1 VTTAEVNELVGAD
14 EAAAAALVDEVLVC
28 PAAGVVDGCCA
39 ADVCWVAD
47 VWAGCCCCE
56 VEEAAAGVL
65 LEDAACCD
73 EETAGV
79 ADDAAAAG
87 EESTEAEAW
96 RGKKTFRAC
105 GGGDRLST
113 RSLAD
118 TRANV

>member
-1 VTTAEVNELVGAD
+1 MNELVGVD
-14 EAAAAALVDEVLVC
+14 EAAAAALVVEVLVC
-28 PAAGVVDGCCA
+28 PAACVVDGCCA

-47 VWAGCCCCE
+47 VWAACCCE
-56 VEEAAAGVL
+56 VEEATGVL

-79 ADDAAAAG
+79 ADDATAAD

-105 GGGDRLST
+105 GGGDRSST
-113 RSLAD
+113 RLLAD
-118 TRANV
+118 TRAGI